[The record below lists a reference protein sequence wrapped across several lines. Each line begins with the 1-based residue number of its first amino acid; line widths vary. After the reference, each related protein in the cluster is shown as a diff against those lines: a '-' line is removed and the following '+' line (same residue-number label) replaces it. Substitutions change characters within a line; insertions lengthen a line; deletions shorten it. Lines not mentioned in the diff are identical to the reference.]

1 MRLLPTHAPEMRSC
15 VLLLLVVAVAVGAFR
30 VIPGTG
36 ALRPTG
42 ARVLL
47 GIARSSSSPAS
58 EAIRARA
65 LGLRLAAAEESGD
78 KGEESTP
85 APSQEANK
93 AVEEKKEL
101 KVLGFNLL
109 DFNDWITIFLS
120 GVIAVQTFGIVKDI
134 IVGFTNK

>member
-1 MRLLPTHAPEMRSC
+1 
-15 VLLLLVVAVAVGAFR
+15 
-30 VIPGTG
+30 
-36 ALRPTG
+36 
-42 ARVLL
+42 
-47 GIARSSSSPAS
+47 
-58 EAIRARA
+58 
-65 LGLRLAAAEESGD
+65 LAAAEESGD